1 MSNNNNSGSA
11 GQNQK
16 EKMHAPGSFVLAL
29 IFLAWFMVVYFTQW
43 LALSKNWT
51 VY

>member
-1 MSNNNNSGSA
+1 MSNNNDS
-11 GQNQK
+11 K

>member
-1 MSNNNNSGSA
+1 MSNQTNG
-11 GQNQK
+11 QK

-29 IFLAWFMVVYFTQW
+29 IFLAWFAIVYFTQW
-43 LALSKNWT
+43 IALSKNWV

>member
-1 MSNNNNSGSA
+1 MSNNNNET
-11 GQNQK
+11 K

>member
-1 MSNNNNSGSA
+1 MSNGNNGSA
-11 GQNQK
+11 KSNEK

-29 IFLAWFMVVYFTQW
+29 IFLAWFAIVYFTQW
-43 LALSKNWT
+43 IALSKNWI

>member
-1 MSNNNNSGSA
+1 MSNN
-11 GQNQK
+11 K

-29 IFLAWFMVVYFTQW
+29 IFFAWFVVVYFFQW
-43 LALSKNWT
+43 AALAKNWI

>member
-1 MSNNNNSGSA
+1 MSDNNNNNPAKTGT
-11 GQNQK
+11 K

-29 IFLAWFMVVYFTQW
+29 IFLAWFAIVYFTQW
-43 LALSKNWT
+43 IALSKNWI

>member
-1 MSNNNNSGSA
+1 MNKQNNDPETA
-11 GQNQK
+11 HAK

-29 IFLAWFMVVYFTQW
+29 IFLAWFAVVYFTQW
-43 LALSKNWT
+43 IALSKNWV

>member
-1 MSNNNNSGSA
+1 MSDNNTP
-11 GQNQK
+11 K

-29 IFLAWFMVVYFTQW
+29 IFLAWFAIVYFTQW

>member
-1 MSNNNNSGSA
+1 MSNGNNGSA
-11 GQNQK
+11 QPNEK

-29 IFLAWFMVVYFTQW
+29 IFLAWFAVVYFTQW
-43 LALSKNWT
+43 IALSKNWI

>member
-1 MSNNNNSGSA
+1 MRGQHKENTMSNE
-11 GQNQK
+11 K

-29 IFLAWFMVVYFTQW
+29 IFLAWFAVVYFTQW
-43 LALSKNWT
+43 IALSKNWI